1 MAEEPDNVP
10 IGEFETVSQLIAS
23 SESLQIAFAIL
34 IVGLIMIGVI
44 YYKFSHWIL
53 SQKFNYTRPH
63 ISRFVRKA
71 VLPFFAIALVSSINV
86 YIQTTELFEGENII
100 KSTDELDP
108 AKKFAKILNSI
119 NILVIGW
126 TISHLV
132 PITLTQRDKSILERK
147 DYEKWYEMQGFSDDD
162 GDLFHKSFKWIPPQ
176 TTPYDMKD
184 DEFQKY
190 IQTKKG
196 LKFLEKYRTS
206 KGLSIGSYDK
216 RVDDSFKI
224 WKKSERKKYEK
235 YYNNCV
241 TGDNQTGQKLRP
253 GVVPEEIYPIDIWRE
268 QKKQNNYD
276 PIIPSAKPPGY
287 ARKQKEGVPKSA
299 KQILPI
305 GIFIVTVIGIVTW
318 WGVDLVILATATGG
332 LALGVGL
339 ALKETMENY
348 FAYIMI
354 RKDKIVKQ
362 GDRITLPSGYNGLV
376 YKITP
381 RVTYIRHGL
390 NESLAIIPTK
400 LLVSAEIIN
409 FTKEFKLV
417 PAGIDVGVSYLN
429 DPRQIEAILIKIG
442 KRAMKEV
449 KDDNGVHL
457 ARQKRCPY
465 LDEHKQSCGCDKNLL
480 VDVGDPVVRFN
491 NFDDSALA
499 FAVRV
504 FVRDYGSQFKMK
516 SEMRVIMYQEFK
528 KYDIRIPWP
537 IRTVYQGDEKRE
549 AKEIG
554 KLDRQRNKVID
565 EYGPT
570 KGIGVAAEED

>member
-1 MAEEPDNVP
+1 MTEHEVTE
-10 IGEFETVSQLIAS
+10 ISVGEFETIPQLLAS
-23 SESLQIAFAIL
+23 SESLQLAFVLL
-34 IVGLIMIGVI
+34 IIGLVVIGII
-44 YYKFSHWIL
+44 YHKFSHWIS

-63 ISRFVRKA
+63 FSRFVRKA

-86 YIQTTELFEGENII
+86 YIQTTELFDVEIEDGLGGAE
-100 KSTDELDP
+100 
-108 AKKFAKILNSI
+108 KFAKILNSI

-126 TISHLV
+126 TISHLI
-132 PITLTQRDKSILERK
+132 PIALAKRDTSILERE
-147 DYEKWYEMQGFSDDD
+147 DYEQWNDMRGFTDDD
-162 GDLFHKSFKWIPPQ
+162 DLFHKCFKWVPPQ

-190 IQTKKG
+190 IQTEDG

-206 KGLSIGSYDK
+206 RGLPVGSYEK
-216 RVDDSFKI
+216 LVDDPFEE
-224 WKKSERKKYEK
+224 WKKSERAKYKKYYE
-235 YYNNCV
+235 NCI
-241 TGDNQTGQKLRP
+241 TGKNQTGQKLKP
-253 GVVPEEIYPIDIWRE
+253 GATPDEIYPIDIWRT
-268 QKKQNNYD
+268 QKRQNNYE
-276 PIIPSAKPPGY
+276 PLIPSSRPPGY

-299 KQILPI
+299 KQVLPI
-305 GIFIVTVIGIVTW
+305 GIFLATILGVVTW
-318 WGVDLVILATATGG
+318 WGVDLVVLATATGG
-332 LALGVGL
+332 MALGIGL

-354 RKDKIVKQ
+354 KKDKVIKE

-400 LLVSAEIIN
+400 LIVSEEIIN

-417 PAGIDVGVSYLN
+417 PASIEVGVSYLN
-429 DPRQIEAILIKIG
+429 DPVQVEAILIKIG

-449 KDDNGVHL
+449 MDGQGNHL

-465 LDEHKQSCGCDKNLL
+465 LDEHKQSCGCDKEIH

-491 NFDDSALA
+491 NFNDSALD
-499 FAVRV
+499 FALRV

-516 SEMRVIMYQEFK
+516 SEMRIIMYEEFK

-549 AKEIG
+549 AEEIG
-554 KLDRQRNKVID
+554 KFDEMRNKVVK
-565 EYGPT
+565 EYGT
-570 KGIGVAAEED
+570 KDTEGAAEEE

>member
-1 MAEEPDNVP
+1 MVEEPGNIP

-108 AKKFAKILNSI
+108 AEKFAKILNSI

-147 DYEKWYEMQGFSDDD
+147 DYEKWYDMQGFSDDD
-162 GDLFHKSFKWIPPQ
+162 GDLFHKSFKWVPPQ

-190 IQTKKG
+190 IQTKEG

-216 RVDDSFKI
+216 RVDDSFEI

-305 GIFIVTVIGIVTW
+305 GIFIVTMIGIVTW

-565 EYGPT
+565 EYGPAV
-570 KGIGVAAEED
+570 GVGAAEED

>member
-1 MAEEPDNVP
+1 MAEEELSNIP
-10 IGEFETVSQLIAS
+10 IGEFETVSQLVAS

-44 YYKFSHWIL
+44 YRKFSHWIS
-53 SQKFNYTRPH
+53 SQKFNYSRPH
-63 ISRFVRKA
+63 VSRFARKA
-71 VLPFFAIALVSSINV
+71 VLPFFAIALVSSTNV
-86 YIQTTELFEGENII
+86 YIQSTELFEGEDAF
-100 KSTDELDP
+100 SEGELGP
-108 AKKFAKILNSI
+108 AETFAKILDTI
-119 NILVIGW
+119 NILVVGW
-126 TISHLV
+126 TISHLI
-132 PITLTQRDKSILERK
+132 PIGLTKREVSGLERE
-147 DYEKWYEMQGFSDDD
+147 DYDKWRDMKGFPDDD
-162 GDLFHKSFKWIPPQ
+162 GDIFHKCFKWLRPK
-176 TTPYDMKD
+176 TTPYEMKD
-184 DEFQKY
+184 EEFKKY
-190 IQTKKG
+190 LETKEG

-206 KGLSIGSYDK
+206 KGLSIGSYEK
-216 RVDDSFKI
+216 LVDDPFDV
-224 WKKSERKKYEK
+224 WKKSERSKYEK
-235 YYNNCV
+235 YFKNCI
-241 TGDNQTGQKLRP
+241 TGNNQTGQKLRSN
-253 GVVPEEIYPIDIWRE
+253 VSPEEIYPIDIWRE
-268 QKKQNNYD
+268 QKRRGSYS
-276 PIIPSAKPPGY
+276 PIIPSGRPPGY

-305 GIFIVTVIGIVTW
+305 GIFIATVIGVVSW
-318 WGVDLVILATATGG
+318 WGVDLVVLATATGG
-332 LALGVGL
+332 IALGVGL
-339 ALKETMENY
+339 ALKDTMENY

-400 LLVSAEIIN
+400 QLVSAEIIN

-429 DPRQIEAILIKIG
+429 DPKQVEAILIKIG

-449 KDDNGVHL
+449 KDGDGNHL

-465 LDEHKQSCGCDKNLL
+465 LDEHKQSCGCDKNIL
-480 VDVGDPVVRFN
+480 VDVGEPVVRFN
-491 NFDDSALA
+491 SFNDSALD

-516 SEMRVIMYQEFK
+516 SEMRAIMYEEFK

-554 KLDRQRNKVID
+554 KLDQQRDKLVE
-565 EYGPT
+565 EYGPAE
-570 KGIGVAAEED
+570 GVGAAEED